1 MTSGSAPGFPS
12 IRRLLALMACATAMA
27 SAGAQQPPAALSGP
41 SVIKVAEPATVHG
54 NGLPANTAVTVVVT
68 APGGAKASFGAVT
81 DPQGRVAHRVAAH
94 ASGRWE
100 VAVHSSAGALLAKTT
115 INFLP

>member
-1 MTSGSAPGFPS
+1 MSLTH
-12 IRRLLALMACATAMA
+12 RRALALVLLAAAAAT
-27 SAGAQQPPAALSGP
+27 AGAQTPAAVLAGP
-41 SVIKVAEPATVHG
+41 SVIKLAETATVSG
-54 NGLPANTAVTVVVT
+54 NGLPANSAVTVVVT

-81 DPQGRVAHRVAAH
+81 DPQGRVSHRVAAN

-100 VAVHSSAGALLAKTT
+100 VAVHSSAGAELARTT